1 MKIKLAV
8 MFGGRSVE
16 HEISVISA
24 IQAIHAVD
32 KDKYDVIPIYITKNN
47 EMYVGEHIGEIEAYK
62 NINALIAESTRV
74 NLVNDG
80 DRTLIVRYPHKVF
93 AKDVIDYIDV
103 AFPIVHGTNVE
114 DGTLQGLLE
123 LSDIPY
129 TSSGVTGSA
138 VGMDKIVMKAAFK
151 GLGVPV
157 LDSVYFE
164 KNEYFLDKQA
174 VISKIEDE
182 LAYPLIVKPA
192 NLGSSI
198 GIGKAV
204 DRDSL
209 EQAIL
214 VAVNYDRRVL
224 VERAVT
230 DIMEINCAVL
240 GMGSDAIASLC
251 EQPVTAKD
259 VLDFEDKYLRG
270 PGSKGMKS
278 LTRKIPAEISQEMEK
293 QIKDLSLEIFKGLD
307 MKGVVRIDYIIDQ
320 ATGQLYANE
329 ANTIPGSFAFYL
341 FEPMGI
347 PYKKLIDRLI
357 ECALARH
364 EEKERC
370 NFAFDSEILAKI
382 GKSAGSKGTK

>member
-1 MKIKLAV
+1 MKNLAV
-8 MFGGRSVE
+8 FFGGRSSEHDVSIISGTQFIENVDTSKYHIIPVYISRDGVWYSGEKLGNAKFYLNPNLKEKGVE
-16 HEISVISA
+16 KVILSPVA
-24 IQAIHAVD
+24 
-32 KDKYDVIPIYITKNN
+32 
-47 EMYVGEHIGEIEAYK
+47 GSR
-62 NINALIAESTRV
+62 ALMRQSSFGLKPYA
-74 NLVNDG
+74 D
-80 DRTLIVRYPHKVF
+80 
-93 AKDVIDYIDV
+93 IDV
-103 AFPIVHGTNVE
+103 AVLAMHGMHGE

-164 KNEYFLDKQA
+164 KNEYFLDKQV

-198 GIGKAV
+198 GISKAV

-382 GKSAGSKGTK
+382 GKGAGSKGTK